1 MKPARSFASDNN
13 AGVHPEVL
21 QAIAKANQ
29 GHAVGYGDDDWTQSA
44 IGKFKRQFGSDI
56 EVFMVFN
63 GTAANCLSL
72 KALTNSYQAVICAE
86 AAHIY
91 TDECGAPEKF
101 TGCKLIPIPTR
112 DGKLTVESVSHAY
125 HGIGDQHHVQPR
137 VISITQ
143 ATEVGTV
150 YKPHEIKSLA
160 RFAHERGMFLHVD
173 GARIANAAA
182 SLGQTLRQATRD
194 LGVDVLSFGGTKNGA
209 MGAEA
214 VVFFDK
220 KLCQDF
226 LYLRKQGMQ
235 LASKMR
241 FISAQFDALLAGD
254 LWLKSA
260 QHANR
265 MARLLQKHLREIPQV
280 RIVYNVEANGVFVKI
295 PRKAI
300 ARLLKRY
307 FFYVWNEEQ
316 SVVRWMCSFDTTE
329 QDVKQFAR
337 FVAETVAHS
346 NVARTCPERG
356 RRSPRPREASE
367 KTKAAGKTATQ
378 SQDRKSRAA
387 GEGARATRQL
397 V

>member
-13 AGVHPEVL
+13 AGVHSEVL
-21 QAIAKANQ
+21 QAIAAANQ
-29 GHAVGYGDDDWTQSA
+29 GHAVGYGDDPYTDSA
-44 IGKFKRQFGSDI
+44 VRKFKQHFGQDI
-56 EVFMVFN
+56 DVFIVFN

-72 KALTNSYQAVICAE
+72 KALTNSYHAVICSE

-101 TGCKLIPIPTR
+101 TGCKLIPVPTR
-112 DGKLTVESVSHAY
+112 DGKLTVESISHAY
-125 HGIGDQHHVQPR
+125 HGLGDPHHVQPR

-150 YKPHEIKSLA
+150 YKPHEIKALA

-209 MGAEA
+209 LGAEA

-220 KLCQDF
+220 KLGHD
-226 LYLRKQGMQ
+226 LRYLRKQGMQ

-241 FISAQFDALLAGD
+241 FISAQFDALLTGD

-265 MARLLQKHLREIPQV
+265 MARLLQKKLNEIPQV
-280 RIVYNVEANGVFVKI
+280 KIVYKVEANGVFAKI
-295 PRKAI
+295 PRPAI
-300 ARLLKRY
+300 AKLQKRY
-307 FFYVWNEEQ
+307 FFYVWNEQQ

-337 FVAETVAHS
+337 FVEETV
-346 NVARTCPERG
+346 
-356 RRSPRPREASE
+356 
-367 KTKAAGKTATQ
+367 
-378 SQDRKSRAA
+378 
-387 GEGARATRQL
+387 
-397 V
+397 

>member
-21 QAIAKANQ
+21 QAIAAANQ
-29 GHAVGYGDDDWTQSA
+29 GHAIGYGDDPGTGLA
-44 IGKFKRQFGSDI
+44 VRKFKQHFGADI
-56 EVFMVFN
+56 DVFIVFN

-72 KALTNSYQAVICAE
+72 KALTNSYDAVICAE
-86 AAHIY
+86 SAHIY

-101 TGCKLIPIPTR
+101 TGCKLIPIPTG
-112 DGKLTVESVSHAY
+112 DGKLTVESVSQAY

-150 YKPHEIKSLA
+150 YKPAEIKALA

-173 GARIANAAA
+173 GARVANAAA
-182 SLGQTLRQATRD
+182 SLGQNLRQATRD

-209 MGAEA
+209 LGAEA

-220 KLCQDF
+220 KLSHDF

-241 FISAQFDALLAGD
+241 FISAQFDALLSGD

-260 QHANR
+260 QRANR
-265 MARLLQKHLREIPQV
+265 MARLLQKKLSEIPQV
-280 RIVYNVEANGVFVKI
+280 KIVYKVEGNGVFAKI
-295 PRKAI
+295 PRPAI
-300 ARLLKRY
+300 AQLQKRY
-307 FFYVWNEEQ
+307 FFYVWNEQQ
-316 SVVRWMCSFDTTE
+316 SVVRWMCSFDTSE
-329 QDVKQFAR
+329 QDVKQFAK
-337 FVAETVAHS
+337 FVADTVK
-346 NVARTCPERG
+346 R
-356 RRSPRPREASE
+356 
-367 KTKAAGKTATQ
+367 
-378 SQDRKSRAA
+378 
-387 GEGARATRQL
+387 
-397 V
+397 

>member
-1 MKPARSFASDNN
+1 MA
-13 AGVHPEVL
+13 
-21 QAIAKANQ
+21 
-29 GHAVGYGDDDWTQSA
+29 TQSVMET
-44 IGKFKRQFGSDI
+44 ILTRLRWCRNSNGTSVRTSKYFL
-56 EVFMVFN
+56 VFN
-63 GTAANCLSL
+63 GTAANCLGL
-72 KALTNSYQAVICAE
+72 KALTSTYHAVICGE

-101 TGCKLIPIPTR
+101 TGCKLIPVAVTN
-112 DGKLTVESVSHAY
+112 GKLTIDSVNHAY
-125 HGIGDQHHVQPR
+125 HGIDDPHHVQPR

-150 YKPHEIKSLA
+150 YQPGEIKALA
-160 RFAHERGMFLHVD
+160 RFAHQRGMFLHMD

-209 MGAEA
+209 LGAEA

-220 KLCQDF
+220 KLGHDF

-241 FISAQFDALLAGD
+241 FISAQFDALFTGD
-254 LWLKSA
+254 LWHKNA

-265 MARLLQKHLREIPQV
+265 MARLLEKELRQIPSV
-280 RIVYNVEANGVFVKI
+280 KIIYKVEANGVFAKI
-295 PRKAI
+295 PRSAI
-300 ARLLKRY
+300 ARLQKRY
-307 FFYVWNEEQ
+307 FFYVWNEQQ

-337 FVAETVAHS
+337 FVAQAVK
-346 NVARTCPERG
+346 G
-356 RRSPRPREASE
+356 R
-367 KTKAAGKTATQ
+367 
-378 SQDRKSRAA
+378 DRHN
-387 GEGARATRQL
+387 
-397 V
+397 

>member
-21 QAIAKANQ
+21 QAIAAANQ
-29 GHAVGYGDDDWTQSA
+29 GHAVGYGDDPCTEAA
-44 IGKFKRQFGSDI
+44 IRKFKRHFGADI
-56 EVFMVFN
+56 EVFIVFN

-72 KALTNSYQAVICAE
+72 KALTNTYHAVICAE

-101 TGCKLIPIPTR
+101 TGCKLIPLPTR
-112 DGKLTVESVSHAY
+112 EGKLTVEAVRQAY

-150 YKPHEIKSLA
+150 YKPSEIKALA
-160 RFAHERGMFLHVD
+160 RFAHEHDMFLHVD
-173 GARIANAAA
+173 GARIANAAV
-182 SLGQTLRQATRD
+182 SLGQSLRQASRN

-209 MGAEA
+209 LGAEA

-220 KLCQDF
+220 ALARDF

-241 FISAQFDALLAGD
+241 FISAQFDALLTGD
-254 LWLKSA
+254 LWRKSA
-260 QHANR
+260 EHANR
-265 MARLLQKHLREIPQV
+265 MARLLQKNLSPIPDV
-280 RIVYNVEANGVFVKI
+280 TVVFKVEANGVFVKI
-295 PRKAI
+295 PRKAV
-300 ARLLKRY
+300 ARLQKRY

-329 QDVKQFAR
+329 HDIKQFAR
-337 FVAETVAHS
+337 FVAETL
-346 NVARTCPERG
+346 
-356 RRSPRPREASE
+356 
-367 KTKAAGKTATQ
+367 AG
-378 SQDRKSRAA
+378 S
-387 GEGARATRQL
+387 
-397 V
+397 

>member
-21 QAIAKANQ
+21 QAIASANQ
-29 GHAVGYGDDDWTQSA
+29 GHAVGYGDDPYTESA
-44 IGKFKRQFGSDI
+44 VRKFKQHFGSDI
-56 EVFMVFN
+56 DVFIVFN

-72 KALTNSYQAVICAE
+72 KALTNSYNAVICAE

-101 TGCKLIPIPTR
+101 TGCKLIPLPTR
-112 DGKLTVESVSHAY
+112 DGKLTVESVSQAY
-125 HGIGDQHHVQPR
+125 HGLGDQHHVQPR

-150 YKPHEIKSLA
+150 YRPGEIKALA

-209 MGAEA
+209 LGAEA

-220 KLCQDF
+220 KLGRDF

-241 FISAQFDALLAGD
+241 FISAQLDALLTSD

-265 MARLLQKHLREIPQV
+265 MARLLEKKLSEIPQV
-280 RIVYNVEANGVFVKI
+280 KIVYKVEANGVFAKI
-295 PRKAI
+295 PRPAI
-300 ARLLKRY
+300 AKLQKRY
-307 FFYVWNEEQ
+307 FFYVWNEQQ

-337 FVAETVAHS
+337 FVAETV
-346 NVARTCPERG
+346 
-356 RRSPRPREASE
+356 
-367 KTKAAGKTATQ
+367 
-378 SQDRKSRAA
+378 
-387 GEGARATRQL
+387 
-397 V
+397 

>member
-21 QAIAKANQ
+21 QAIAAANQ
-29 GHAVGYGDDDWTQSA
+29 GHAVGYGDDPCTEAA
-44 IGKFKRQFGSDI
+44 IRKFKRHFGADI
-56 EVFMVFN
+56 EVFIVFN

-72 KALTNSYQAVICAE
+72 KALTNTYHAVICAE

-101 TGCKLIPIPTR
+101 TGCKLIPLPTR
-112 DGKLTVESVSHAY
+112 EGKLTVEAVRQAY

-150 YKPHEIKSLA
+150 YKPSEIKALA
-160 RFAHERGMFLHVD
+160 RFAHEHDMFLHVD
-173 GARIANAAA
+173 GARIANAAV
-182 SLGQTLRQATRD
+182 SLGQSLRQASRD

-209 MGAEA
+209 LGAEA

-220 KLCQDF
+220 ALARDF

-241 FISAQFDALLAGD
+241 FISAQFDALLTGD
-254 LWLKSA
+254 LWRKSA
-260 QHANR
+260 EHANR
-265 MARLLQKHLREIPQV
+265 MARLLQKNLSPIPDV
-280 RIVYNVEANGVFVKI
+280 KVVYKVEANGVFVKI

-300 ARLLKRY
+300 ARLQKRY

-329 QDVKQFAR
+329 HDIKQFAR
-337 FVAETVAHS
+337 FVAETL
-346 NVARTCPERG
+346 
-356 RRSPRPREASE
+356 
-367 KTKAAGKTATQ
+367 AG
-378 SQDRKSRAA
+378 S
-387 GEGARATRQL
+387 
-397 V
+397 